1 MKDFILT
8 IDSNTFIWT
17 QQDEGLVY
25 NSSNFK
31 SINFK
36 SHEIIKEICKQ
47 LAKPERLYSVPI
59 SKTEAENPYVKKW
72 IEDLL
77 LIESAIFEPYDKDA
91 TVSLK
96 PILKIQNDISKI
108 VNKNNCNDII
118 DCVREVTFH
127 LTGANI
133 GYGEVEYHKQFLYP
147 TKNKEYL
154 RYDNLVA
161 FLKFIPQKENIIL
174 NFIGDC
180 DLYPEIKAL
189 GYLLSKRK
197 NSVIFHFRLE
207 DIHRIWNNIHST
219 IDSYNICLLCKVNE
233 ETHKHLSFVEEYL
246 PNANLLF
253 LVGSE
258 EENSIMETIDITNF
272 NYNTTPIFTG
282 NNYDFLSQ
290 YIYVEKDDLANIK
303 MEKRYIF
310 INQAINGNFFGKL
323 EILPDGSVWDNQNFQ
338 KNGFI
343 NEDFSQLMFS
353 IFDNKRAWFYN
364 RQQEPCNH
372 CLYQWLC
379 PPPSNLELVL
389 NKPNLCH
396 IKHTE

>member
-1 MKDFILT
+1 
-8 IDSNTFIWT
+8 
-17 QQDEGLVY
+17 
-25 NSSNFK
+25 
-31 SINFK
+31 
-36 SHEIIKEICKQ
+36 
-47 LAKPERLYSVPI
+47 
-59 SKTEAENPYVKKW
+59 
-72 IEDLL
+72 
-77 LIESAIFEPYDKDA
+77 
-91 TVSLK
+91 
-96 PILKIQNDISKI
+96 
-108 VNKNNCNDII
+108 
-118 DCVREVTFH
+118 
-127 LTGANI
+127 
-133 GYGEVEYHKQFLYP
+133 
-147 TKNKEYL
+147 
-154 RYDNLVA
+154 
-161 FLKFIPQKENIIL
+161 
-174 NFIGDC
+174 
-180 DLYPEIKAL
+180 
-189 GYLLSKRK
+189 
-197 NSVIFHFRLE
+197 
-207 DIHRIWNNIHST
+207 
-219 IDSYNICLLCKVNE
+219 
-233 ETHKHLSFVEEYL
+233 
-246 PNANLLF
+246 
-253 LVGSE
+253 
-258 EENSIMETIDITNF
+258 METIDITNF